1 MAAKR
6 PKGTADELGFG
17 LVRDGARGAATKEI
31 IERSQLRAASILQGM
46 IPEQRAMAMD
56 PNTLVSACCPRR
68 AGKSY
73 CAVSTALAVGEAKP
87 HSVVLLISLTLK
99 ASKRIYWH
107 GSQSGIPFIGAKHG
121 LNLSL
126 NNTELRWEHE
136 NGSVGYLMAAE
147 TREQAEYMRGSEA
160 DLYIIDECKSFSP
173 SILEELITDILMPQR
188 MSRMGRILLI
198 GTPGNAAVGPFW
210 DATGRDQP
218 YKNEHDKDVLPIR
231 VEYGKEDPWGRP
243 RSDLW
248 SYHHWSLQD
257 NYKMAHQWA
266 DALSQK
272 RLRGWDDDHP
282 TWRREFLGEWVPTSK
297 GLVFSYM
304 ENKSRGQV
312 TWRPIRTPENPCGLP
327 ADRGPWRI
335 VFGLDLGFQD
345 PTALAVVAYSERF
358 NEFRHVWD
366 FKSPHMV
373 VDDVVHLIQETIT
386 RFGKP
391 EMIFADTGGLGKMI
405 VETLRSVHG
414 IDVVAASKSEKNDHI
429 ELLNSEFH
437 SGRAKIIPDTD
448 LEDQLLSVAWDLSQD
463 GKEELARLGKLR
475 EDKKIPNDLTDAFM
489 YAFRG
494 CYHAFAK
501 PSGPA
506 GPAPGTKEYLIAW
519 EQSQYQQACREQR
532 LARLAGG
539 ARKGPGYSD
548 LPRGLSPPRPPSRV
562 RIN

>member
-1 MAAKR
+1 M
-6 PKGTADELGFG
+6 DQLGFG
-17 LVRDGARGAATKEI
+17 LVKDGAKGVASAELL
-31 IERSQLRAASILQGM
+31 ERSRARAAAILADM
-46 IPEQRAMAMD
+46 IPQQRAMAMD

-87 HSVVLLISLTLK
+87 YSVVLLISLTLK

-107 GSQSGIPFIGAKHG
+107 GSQSGIPFIGQKHG

-173 SILEELITDILMPQR
+173 SILDELINDILMPQR
-188 MSRMGRILLI
+188 MSRMGRIILI
-198 GTPGNAAVGPFW
+198 GTPGNAAVGPFY
-210 DATGRDQP
+210 DATGRDKP
-218 YKNEHDKDVLPIR
+218 DADGNLPIR
-231 VEYGKEDPWGRP
+231 VEYGKPDPWGRP
-243 RSDLW
+243 TADLW
-248 SYHHWSLQD
+248 SYHHWSLPD
-257 NYKMAHQWA
+257 NYKMAHQYA
-266 DALSQK
+266 DALATK
-272 RLRGWDDDHP
+272 RRRGWDDDHP
-282 TWRREFLGEWVPTSK
+282 TWRREFLGHWVPTSE

-304 ENKSRGQV
+304 EHKSRGAV
-312 TWRPIRTPENPCGLP
+312 TWNPSRSSENPTGLP
-327 ADRGPWRI
+327 EDRGPWRI

-345 PTALAVVAYSERF
+345 PTALVVVAYSERHQ
-358 NEFRHVWD
+358 EFRHVWD
-366 FKSPHMV
+366 FKAPHMV
-373 VDDVVHLIQETIT
+373 VDDVVNLIQETMT

-391 EMIFADTGGLGKMI
+391 DMIFADTGGLGKMI

-414 IDVVAASKSEKNDHI
+414 LDIVAASKSDKNDHI
-429 ELLNSEFH
+429 ELLNSEFRC
-437 SGRAKIIPDTD
+437 GRAKIIPSTD

-494 CYHAFAK
+494 CYHHFAK
-501 PSGPA
+501 AQLNTGPA
-506 GPAPGTKEYLIAW
+506 KGTREYFAEW
-519 EQSQYQQACREQR
+519 ERSQYEAACREQR
-532 LARLAGG
+532 LARATGLG
-539 ARKGPGYSD
+539 RRGPTRSSLSVGSNPPG
-548 LPRGLSPPRPPSRV
+548 LPLKISSGRT
-562 RIN
+562 N